1 MKTAK
6 AIVYV
11 IETNDTVFTSDAESR
26 GVTLK
31 LMYRDPYGN
40 PVYDCEGSALQ
51 DTEWQAELKE
61 NGIEVSAYP
70 A

>member
-11 IETNDTVFTSDAESR
+11 IETNDTVFTSEAAYR
-26 GVTLK
+26 GVK
-31 LMYRDPYGN
+31 LRLLYNDPYGN

-51 DTEWQAELKE
+51 DTNWQDELRE

>member
-1 MKTAK
+1 METVK

-11 IETNDTVFTSDAESR
+11 IDINDTVFASEAAYR

-31 LMYRDPYGN
+31 LLYKDPYGN
-40 PVYDCEGSALQ
+40 PVYDCEGRALQ
-51 DTEWQAELKE
+51 DTKWQDELRE
-61 NGIEVSAYP
+61 NGIEVSVYP

>member
-1 MKTAK
+1 METVK

-11 IETNDTVFTSDAESR
+11 IDINDTVFTSEAAAR

-31 LMYRDPYGN
+31 LLYNDPYGN

-51 DTEWQAELKE
+51 DTQWQDELKE
-61 NGIEVSAYP
+61 NGIEVSVYP

>member
-11 IETNDTVFTSDAESR
+11 IETNDTVFTSEAAYR
-26 GVTLK
+26 GVK
-31 LMYRDPYGN
+31 LRLLYNDPYGN

-51 DTEWQAELKE
+51 DTKWQDELRE

>member
-1 MKTAK
+1 METVK

-11 IETNDTVFTSDAESR
+11 IDINDTVFASEAEAR

-31 LMYRDPYGN
+31 LLYHDPYGN
-40 PVYDCEGSALQ
+40 PVYDCEGRALQ
-51 DTEWQAELKE
+51 DTQWQCELKE
-61 NGIEVSAYP
+61 NGIEVSVYP